1 MRKDIVMPSPV
12 HIKEGTGTLTL
23 DALTEIRL
31 GEAMDSS
38 CAGELRSL
46 WKGFT
51 CRKGELA
58 LAWDRSL
65 NPAEAELGAGAP
77 LDLLP
82 EDEYAL
88 AVKPSGA
95 RVRARG
101 AVGLAHGLFTLLQ
114 LILPRG
120 QESDMRFEL
129 PEVEIH
135 DHPRFSVRA
144 LHLCVFPD
152 NGLLAIEKAIRL
164 AGVMKF
170 THIVLEFWGTL
181 RYDVM
186 PELAW
191 PDRSFCKREAR
202 SLIELCRGLGMEVI
216 PMFNHLGHA
225 TQSRGRYGR
234 HVVLDQNPA
243 LAPLFE
249 PDGWTWCLSNP
260 QTRRLLRAV
269 RGELMELCGPG
280 DYFHLGCDEA
290 YSFATCPECAAQDG
304 ARLLADY
311 LNELTDEL
319 AAAGRRPIVWADTL
333 LEHGAWDA
341 ATIASGTPEC
351 PTHRALPLL
360 NRRIVMAD
368 WQYSTREPRVPS
380 GEHLMRSGFD
390 TLLCPWNQPQNI
402 IALSAAAG
410 QMNAMGVMM
419 TTWDTLPEMMQS
431 FGDMAECAWH
441 GENARWSGSA
451 TSTAALLRHV
461 MPNLPSYREAGFNP
475 YEVSPADRWRVD

>member
-12 HIKEGTGTLTL
+12 RVKEGPGTLTL
-23 DALTEIRL
+23 GAHTEIRL

-38 CAGELRSL
+38 CAGELQSL

-58 LAWDRSL
+58 VSWDRSL
-65 NPAEAELGAGAP
+65 NPAEAVLGAGAP
-77 LDLLP
+77 LKLLP

-88 AVKPSGA
+88 AVVPSGA
-95 RVRARG
+95 RVLARDV
-101 AVGLAHGLFTLLQ
+101 AGLTHGLFTLLQ

-120 QESDMRFEL
+120 QKEDMRFEL
-129 PEVEIH
+129 PEAEIH
-135 DHPRFSVRA
+135 DHPRFPVRA

-152 NGLLAIEKAIRL
+152 NNLLMIEKAIRL
-164 AGVMKF
+164 AGLMKF
-170 THIVLEFWGTL
+170 SHVILEFWGTL

-191 PDRSFCKREAR
+191 PERSFSKQEAR
-202 SLIELCRGLGMEVI
+202 SLTELCRRLGMEVI

-225 TQSRGRYGR
+225 TQSRVRYGR

-260 QTRRLLRAV
+260 ETRRLLRAV

-280 DYFHLGCDEA
+280 EYFHLGCDEA
-290 YSFATCPECAAQDG
+290 YSFATCPECVAKDSAH
-304 ARLLADY
+304 LLAGY
-311 LNELTDEL
+311 LNELTEEL
-319 AAAGRRPIVWADTL
+319 AAAGRRPMVWADTL
-333 LEHGAWDA
+333 LEQGAWEA
-341 ATIASGTPEC
+341 PTIASGTSEC
-351 PTHRALPLL
+351 PTHQALPLL
-360 NRRIVMAD
+360 DRRMVMAD
-368 WQYSTREPRVPS
+368 WQYSIQEPRVPS

-390 TLLCPWNQPQNI
+390 TLLCLWNRSRNI
-402 IALSAAAG
+402 KALCAAAG
-410 QMNAMGVMM
+410 QMNAMGVLL
-419 TTWDTLPEMMQS
+419 TTWDTLPDMMQS
-431 FGDMAECAWH
+431 FGDMAECVWH
-441 GENARWSGSA
+441 GETARWSGRA

-461 MPNLPSYREAGFNP
+461 MPHPLPYREAGFNP
-475 YEVSPADRWRVD
+475 WEVPLADRWRID